1 MMRAYRALQLAV
13 LTFALSSA
21 PAAAQV
27 PDSTRSRLRDLF
39 GVADNR
45 NWYLR
50 VVTADDHQIEGNI
63 GRESGDAVRV
73 GSTLVSFESIRF
85 VHRRRMEG
93 GATGGGAFVGGIA
106 GGLLGLLTAGIAC
119 GISEGT
125 CNTTMAR
132 LYRGRYRVRRRGR
145 RSGRIRPEPWRAGLD
160 ARMAG
165 PITRQSGYRAC

>member
-93 GATGGGAFVGGIA
+93 GAPGGGAFDGGIA

-125 CNTTMAR
+125 CNTTMAFIGCIAVGTVFGAVVGG
-132 LYRGRYRVRRRGR
+132 LAGSALNPGEPVWMLEWPVR
-145 RSGRIRPEPWRAGLD
+145 
-160 ARMAG
+160 
-165 PITRQSGYRAC
+165 